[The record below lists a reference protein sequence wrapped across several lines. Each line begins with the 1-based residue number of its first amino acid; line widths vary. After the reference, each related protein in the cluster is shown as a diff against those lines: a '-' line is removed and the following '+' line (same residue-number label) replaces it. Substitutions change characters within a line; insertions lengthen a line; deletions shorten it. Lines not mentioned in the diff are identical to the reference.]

1 MPPESNRFAQEW
13 PALLALLD
21 PGPSVL
27 AAEVA
32 EAGLPG
38 LGSYHDLVARL
49 SRAPLPYPL
58 RGRQLPPGSKVQVL
72 AWAHRLIE
80 KQKLR
85 HRAWSKRQAK
95 GPFAPRPRKTQ
106 VITPE
111 LKRERQRR
119 YTATYRAKVRKE
131 LEGIRSWDAPTSG
144 KMLKHR
150 RRRR

>member
-1 MPPESNRFAQEW
+1 MPAYPTKK
-13 PALLALLD
+13 LLA
-21 PGPSVL
+21 VY
-27 AAEVA
+27 V
-32 EAGLPG
+32 
-38 LGSYHDLVARL
+38 LGSVPFVPVLKLVPGAKTL
-49 SRAPLPYPL
+49 VMDSQSVAPLPYPL
-58 RGRQLPPGSKVQVL
+58 RGRQLPPGSKVQVV

-144 KMLKHR
+144 KMLKHHR
-150 RRRR
+150 RRR